1 MMRYCLYNSYIYKI
15 GNVDEERIVVSTI
28 IQTTED
34 AIGYVFTD
42 IENVTKGQ
50 GSPKTKSG
58 ISPSTFSDINTVA
71 QLYKTVKGIARKNG
85 GLKYGADT
93 QNMLFYYTETEKR
106 KKYSD
111 RFTEID
117 RDYLS
122 AVERG
127 DMETAQKMVDEAA
140 RAAGY
145 NMHLYHGS
153 KSGGGF
159 TAFKVHTKPLYDN
172 AGL

>member
-1 MMRYCLYNSYIYKI
+1 
-15 GNVDEERIVVSTI
+15 
-28 IQTTED
+28 
-34 AIGYVFTD
+34 
-42 IENVTKGQ
+42 
-50 GSPKTKSG
+50 
-58 ISPSTFSDINTVA
+58 
-71 QLYKTVKGIARKNG
+71 
-85 GLKYGADT
+85 
-93 QNMLFYYTETEKR
+93 MLFYYTETEKR

-145 NMHLYHGS
+145 DMHLYHGS

-159 TAFKVHTKPLYDN
+159 TVFKGWQYRQGAF
-172 AGL
+172 ASC